1 MSQSSDHDSISS
13 GSEHLPRL
21 RLRVIQPAMKRMP
34 SSPFS
39 LTRAA
44 LLCLIDRTRFR
55 ASQVP

>member
-1 MSQSSDHDSISS
+1 MSQSADHDSISS

-21 RLRVIQPAMKRMP
+21 RWRVIQPAMKRMP
-34 SSPFS
+34 SSSLS

-44 LLCLIDRTRFR
+44 LLYLIDRTCFR